1 MKRPMCYPNKKSM
14 TKEKEREIRNPT
26 TLLPSIMI
34 TYLPPMPSLWYPLVK
49 PPVSMGWIIPN

>member
-1 MKRPMCYPNKKSM
+1 M